1 MNELS
6 RLLSGRQIRL
16 HASRLSRRPGAARG
30 QQRSRKKQQP
40 QQGGEEEEEEEED
53 EASDEEEEEEEE
65 DDDEEDDALLEGE
78 GPQGQYYRNSALA
91 KPSWA
96 GRAASPPEALAY
108 LATRAVPNFSI
119 ALRVL
124 REAAAAA
131 TGPLAAVLDVGCGP
145 GSGLL
150 AARTLWGQQQPP
162 RSVEVEDGEEGDGE
176 RGVERPQP
184 QPQPQQPQKHQSAL
198 RRLDGVD
205 HSGAMRDLAKHLLAP
220 SDAETRAGGPSSP
233 PPTLTLHRHLPPLVQ
248 QARRT
253 GAPRYDVVLASWT
266 LSELPS
272 DASRALAVGMM
283 WELVSDAGGMLVLVE
298 DGSPEGSRLVRS
310 ARKLLLDQNHQ
321 QDQRDQRPGRRH
333 QEEEG
338 EATSD
343 IGSGSGTDSG
353 TRARTVAP
361 CPHDRPCPL
370 LRDDWCRFTQR
381 VPLGRLPRGGGGPA
395 SSGPTRTSG
404 GGGGYKDVAFS
415 YVIVQKTPAAALVGR
430 RGDDD
435 AAADA
440 RLAALRR
447 LRVDP
452 ALGPEQAVHA
462 PTEAD
467 WEAATEAA
475 PTRDGW
481 ARLIRNPK
489 KAKGHVHLDL
499 CLPEGRLERRVV
511 AKSASKRVPGTYLAA
526 RKAQWGG
533 LWPAEKGV

>member
-16 HASRLSRRPGAARG
+16 HASRLSRRPGAAG
-30 QQRSRKKQQP
+30 QQQGRRQQRKLQEGGQE
-40 QQGGEEEEEEEED
+40 GEEEEEAWDEDEDEEED
-53 EASDEEEEEEEE
+53 EDEGLAGGEEE
-65 DDDEEDDALLEGE
+65 DEDETAPLEGE
-78 GPQGQYYRNSALA
+78 ARRGQYYRNSALA

-108 LATRAVPNFSI
+108 LATRAVPNFSV

-124 REAAAAA
+124 REAAAARGA
-131 TGPLAAVLDVGCGP
+131 AAPVAAVLDVGCGP

-150 AARTLWGQQQPP
+150 AARTLWG
-162 RSVEVEDGEEGDGE
+162 GEGG
-176 RGVERPQP
+176 R
-184 QPQPQQPQKHQSAL
+184 L
-198 RRLDGVD
+198 RRLEGVD
-205 HSGAMRDLAKHLLAP
+205 HSGAMRDLAQHLLADAASP
-220 SDAETRAGGPSSP
+220 SQEEMQQEGGGAATGTADASP
-233 PPTLTLHRHLPPLVQ
+233 PPGAGAAAALAVALHRHLPPLAQ
-248 QARRT
+248 QAART
-253 GAPRYDVVLASWT
+253 GAGGPYYDVVLASWT

-283 WELVSDAGGMLVLVE
+283 WELVAAEGGVLVLVE

-310 ARKLLLDQNHQ
+310 ARKLLLEPPPSPP
-321 QDQRDQRPGRRH
+321 RRPAGAGE
-333 QEEEG
+333 QEAAA
-338 EATSD
+338 AT
-343 IGSGSGTDSG
+343 
-353 TRARTVAP
+353 TRARARTLAP

-381 VPLGRLPRGGGGPA
+381 VPLGRLSRGGTGTGGGAGSGGGRGGGG
-395 SSGPTRTSG
+395 G
-404 GGGGYKDVAFS
+404 GGNHKDVAFS
-415 YVIVQKTPAAALVGR
+415 YVILQKSSTSGVEEKGEE
-430 RGDDD
+430 GE
-435 AAADA
+435 DA

-447 LRVDP
+447 LRLDLDEDDAEGEGEGQGRP
-452 ALGPEQAVHA
+452 KPSRRLHA

-475 PTRDGW
+475 PARGGW

-499 CLPEGRLERRVV
+499 CLPGGRLERRVV
-511 AKSASKRVPGTYLAA
+511 ARSASKRLPGKYLAA

-533 LWPAEKGV
+533 VWPADKGL